1 MWCCGERTRV
11 GDLGAQPVSCGS
23 KHPCPCPCPNTHDH
37 GHVLPL
43 SSFCSLFYIPLY
55 GAAAPDMSPLSRNV
69 PVVSNVTMN
78 VMFMVMSSTMSLPM
92 MCVRWCMSEHFNIHS
107 VPATQGMLGSDAD
120 DKSIAQIHHES
131 EIERLLSSILQAT
144 AHCPM

>member
-1 MWCCGERTRV
+1 M
-11 GDLGAQPVSCGS
+11 AM
-23 KHPCPCPCPNTHDH
+23 
-37 GHVLPL
+37 
-43 SSFCSLFYIPLY
+43 SFRFLRFALYYIIPPY
-55 GAAAPDMSPLSRNV
+55 GAAAPAMSPLSRNI

-78 VMFMVMSSTMSLPM
+78 VMEISSTMSLTM